1 MIDACCHGSLTAA
14 SSYGRRVEMDGWRNS
29 LVGGTAAMPVRAGKH
44 MDANVTIWRQHLCVW
59 SQIVWPWRRFC
70 IAMVTWCLYYAD
82 SIVCL
87 TIRRAM
93 FTAFSAY
100 RHFVCWYFTDKNLF
114 NCFTYLCH
122 IERIIW
128 IYYTGRW
135 YRVIKRFVDYH
146 KENWLVRVG
155 HVASC
160 HFAWLINVQLRDVF
174 GTKCSWYLLKIIQ
187 INRRILKTR
196 PIKQCDL
203 LLGQPCIMVLCC
215 GSRGVY
221 CWSVSCDGCRHRFVV
236 LCPFRGHISKTK

>member
-1 MIDACCHGSLTAA
+1 MLRTLLKVKRLTHPYSRQGGLCRSERSLTTVASQRITASAAAGVMIDACCHGSLTAA

-44 MDANVTIWRQHLCVW
+44 MYANVTIWRQHLCVW

-87 TIRRAM
+87 TIRRTM

-135 YRVIKRFVDYH
+135 YRIIKRFVDYH

-155 HVASC
+155 HVILHDWYMCNWEMYSEQNAPDICWKSYK
-160 HFAWLINVQLRDVF
+160 LIEGF
-174 GTKCSWYLLKIIQ
+174 
-187 INRRILKTR
+187 
-196 PIKQCDL
+196 
-203 LLGQPCIMVLCC
+203 
-215 GSRGVY
+215 
-221 CWSVSCDGCRHRFVV
+221 
-236 LCPFRGHISKTK
+236 